1 MEVGESEY
9 LFLEFS
15 LWNLNSESRLEAFEA
30 HLFGT
35 SKNAGGGACNT
46 KGSVLRGY
54 PLNVPLSMKV
64 TTKIRLVTHLQQEEI
79 NMP

>member
-1 MEVGESEY
+1 MKHIC
-9 LFLEFS
+9 LEPVKM
-15 LWNLNSESRLEAFEA
+15 L
-30 HLFGT
+30 
-35 SKNAGGGACNT
+35 GGACNT